1 MAEQFMSGLVIV
13 MGLMSAGVGVATA
26 RRRCRAAGRAY
37 RKIESLYAAT
47 PEGWASWFLGG
58 FSSLTVGTHWLLATA
73 ALTIWT
79 VAGAVL
85 VGLGLQLFWRA

>member
-1 MAEQFMSGLVIV
+1 MTEQFMSGLVIV
-13 MGLMSAGVGVATA
+13 MGLLSAGVGVSTA
-26 RRRCRAAGRAY
+26 RRRFRAAGRIY
-37 RKIESLYAAT
+37 RKTASLYAAT

-58 FSSLTVGTHWLLATA
+58 FSSLTVGTHWLVATA

-79 VAGAVL
+79 MAGVVL